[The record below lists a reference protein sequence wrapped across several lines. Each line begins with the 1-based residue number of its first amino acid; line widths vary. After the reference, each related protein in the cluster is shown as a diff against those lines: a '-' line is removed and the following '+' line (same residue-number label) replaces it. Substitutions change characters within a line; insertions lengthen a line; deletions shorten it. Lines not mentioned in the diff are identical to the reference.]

1 MIKLEGIEATWASFL
16 CSRVRTQIKCGSYSS
31 DAVNLPL
38 LNLELF
44 GKPLLLE
51 NDDQGAQCL
60 YWAGQLVSS
69 VNLAGVTV
77 SEIVHRFRLQQ
88 QDENIEISLN
98 LQAKNQTVSY
108 QLWLGQQQQTSG
120 EFPLQPSTHLA
131 KAPSRRNFIGIA
143 ALVFK
148 LFKSAKVIKVVLAGA
163 SVAGYAWLFSLEFAL
178 VLIACLVVH
187 EYGHVKAMHH
197 FGIKT
202 KGIYLIPFVG
212 GLAVSDDK
220 INTRW
225 QDVVISIMGPCFGL
239 FMSLACVITYA
250 ATEIELFAGAAVLS
264 ALLNLFNLLPIL
276 PLDGGHVLKSISF
289 SMRSWVGLSV
299 CMSGIAFGLWLAYTF
314 GLALLVF
321 FLFVGAL
328 EVIFE
333 WRQRNH
339 SHLIPLDTY
348 GQIFSAVCYFLV
360 AAGHIAVIVYFADSD
375 NPILSLPMK
384 ILGS

>member
-1 MIKLEGIEATWASFL
+1 MTLREI
-16 CSRVRTQIKCGSYSS
+16 
-31 DAVNLPL
+31 PL

-44 GKPLLLE
+44 GKTLKLE
-51 NDDQGAQCL
+51 NDDAGTQCL
-60 YWAGQLVSS
+60 YWADEVVSKVDLS
-69 VNLAGVTV
+69 GITV

-88 QDENIEISLN
+88 PNNSVDISLN
-98 LQAKNQTVSY
+98 LQAKDQTVAY
-108 QLWLGQQQQTSG
+108 QLWVDQHQQETG
-120 EFPLQPSTHLA
+120 EFQLAASAHLA
-131 KAPSRRNFIGIA
+131 KEKSKHSFMGLA

-148 LFKSAKVIKVVLAGA
+148 LLKSAKVIKVVLAGA
-163 SVAGYAWLFSLEFAL
+163 SVAGYAWLFTVEFAL
-178 VLIACLVVH
+178 VIVACLVVH
-187 EYGHVKAMHH
+187 EYGHIRAMQY

-239 FMSLACVITYA
+239 FMSLACLIIYSVTG
-250 ATEIELFAGAAVLS
+250 IELFAGAAVLS
-264 ALLNLFNLLPIL
+264 SLLNLFNLLPIL

-299 CMSGIAFGLWLAYTF
+299 CMAGIGLGLLLAYTF

-321 FLFVGAL
+321 FLFVGAI

-333 WRQRNH
+333 WRQRH
-339 SHLIPLDTY
+339 FSHLIPLDLY
-348 GQIFSAVCYFLV
+348 GQIFSAVWYFLV
-360 AAGHIAVIVYFADSD
+360 AAGHIAVIISFADSE

>member
-1 MIKLEGIEATWASFL
+1 MTLREIL
-16 CSRVRTQIKCGSYSS
+16 
-31 DAVNLPL
+31 L

-44 GKPLLLE
+44 GKTLKLE
-51 NDDQGAQCL
+51 NDSTGTQCV
-60 YWAGQLVSS
+60 YWGNELVSKVDLS
-69 VNLAGVTV
+69 GITV
-77 SEIVHRFRLQQ
+77 SEIVHRFHLQQ
-88 QDENIEISLN
+88 ANNNVEISLN
-98 LQAKNQTVSY
+98 LQAKDQTVTY
-108 QLWLGQQQQTSG
+108 QLWVNQHQQETG
-120 EFPLQPSTHLA
+120 EFPLSASAHLV
-131 KAPSRRNFIGIA
+131 KKQSRRSFMGLA
-143 ALVFK
+143 ALAFK

-163 SVAGYAWLFSLEFAL
+163 SVAGYAWLFTVEFAL
-178 VLIACLVVH
+178 VIVACLVIH
-187 EYGHVKAMHH
+187 EYGHVRAMQY

-239 FMSLACVITYA
+239 LMSLACLLIYWLTD
-250 ATEIELFAGAAVLS
+250 IELFAGAAVLS

-299 CMSGIAFGLWLAYTF
+299 CMTGIALGLGLAYAF

-321 FLFVGAL
+321 FLFVGAI

-333 WRQRNH
+333 WKQRH
-339 SHLIPLDTY
+339 FSHLIPLDRY
-348 GQIFSAVCYFLV
+348 GQIFSAVWYCLV
-360 AAGHIAVIVYFADSD
+360 VAGHIAVIINFADSD

>member
-1 MIKLEGIEATWASFL
+1 MLNIALFEKDLRLEMDETGL
-16 CSRVRTQIKCGSYSS
+16 
-31 DAVNLPL
+31 
-38 LNLELF
+38 
-44 GKPLLLE
+44 
-51 NDDQGAQCL
+51 QCL
-60 YWAGQLVSS
+60 YWADELVSQ
-69 VNLAGVTV
+69 VDLTGNRV
-77 SEIVHRFRLQQ
+77 SEIVHRFQLLQHN
-88 QDENIEISLN
+88 ESIEISLN
-98 LQAKNQTVSY
+98 LQAKEQIVEY
-108 QLWLGQQQQTSG
+108 QLWIDQKQHTFG
-120 EFPLQPSTHLA
+120 EFQLPQTGHLA
-131 KAPSRRNFIGIA
+131 KSEQKKGFLGLA
-143 ALVFK
+143 ALAFK
-148 LFKSAKVIKVVLAGA
+148 LLKSAKVIKAVLAGA
-163 SVAGYAWLFSLEFAL
+163 SVAGYAWLFSIEFAL
-178 VLIACLVVH
+178 VIVTCLVVH
-187 EYGHVKAMHH
+187 EYGHVKAMQY

-239 FMSLACVITYA
+239 FMSLACIVLYY
-250 ATEIELFAGAAVLS
+250 ATEMELFAGAAVLS

-299 CMSGIAFGLWLAYTF
+299 CMSGIALGAWVAYTF

-321 FLFVGAL
+321 FLFVGSI

-333 WRQRNH
+333 WRQRH
-339 SHLIPLDTY
+339 YSHLIPLDKY
-348 GQIFSAVCYFLV
+348 GQIFSSVWYLLIAL
-360 AAGHIAVIVYFADSD
+360 GHILIIVSFADSK